1 MSIEASLYVS
11 SSAWSR
17 AVSSRPHSLVSL
29 QPHGGKAVD
38 GWADP
43 LVGSSSLS
51 VTGSLHRGKAIV
63 GEVDPLVGSSLPLLS
78 IKGSSHTNIFKTTLI
93 QSQQMGWSNDS
104 FINVIAKVGAWPV
117 SLEGPY
123 SILDILAGAVVSISL
138 VVSMVR
144 QGLKVGR
151 DYVSPLV
158 SFAQPIVSSVVSV
171 DELDDRPVAIGLAMM
186 DVVIM

>member
-93 QSQQMGWSNDS
+93 QAGW
-104 FINVIAKVGAWPV
+104 VLLG
-117 SLEGPY
+117 LEGAGTAARAPELGGGTKR
-123 SILDILAGAVVSISL
+123 SIPCKRKSGDVCACVIWIETDDVSW
-138 VVSMVR
+138 
-144 QGLKVGR
+144 GN
-151 DYVSPLV
+151 
-158 SFAQPIVSSVVSV
+158 
-171 DELDDRPVAIGLAMM
+171 
-186 DVVIM
+186 